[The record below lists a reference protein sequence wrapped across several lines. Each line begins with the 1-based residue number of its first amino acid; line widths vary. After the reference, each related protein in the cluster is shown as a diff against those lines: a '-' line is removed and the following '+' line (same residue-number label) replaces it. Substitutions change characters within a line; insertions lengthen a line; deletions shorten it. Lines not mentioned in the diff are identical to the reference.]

1 MNYAIKV
8 GTGSLLQFLASIRK
22 VVMLIK
28 EYKITSI
35 APMLDFSAGQPS
47 PSQTP
52 TSTAS
57 DGAHRAPLE
66 INNTPI
72 ADRSMLSEK

>member
-1 MNYAIKV
+1 M
-8 GTGSLLQFLASIRK
+8 
-22 VVMLIK
+22 M
-28 EYKITSI
+28 
-35 APMLDFSAGQPS
+35 DFSAEQPS

-72 ADRSMLSEK
+72 ADRSMLSERELKVINSKDLILDITDIPSRRFK

>member
-1 MNYAIKV
+1 
-8 GTGSLLQFLASIRK
+8 
-22 VVMLIK
+22 MLKK
-28 EYKITSI
+28 ENKITSA
-35 APMLDFSAGQPS
+35 APMADFSAEQPS

-52 TSTAS
+52 TPTAS

-72 ADRSMLSEK
+72 VIRSMLSERILGLMHLTFRQWQKKFL